1 MKWIPLFTVPLL
13 AVLAGG
19 CADTTQ
25 TSPPRVVARPYGAV
39 ELAGVT
45 LYTPEP
51 IFAQRVPDTSVFS
64 DYLKKIVADADVY
77 CAKLPHREP
86 QTAELVVA
94 LKPNGRSRFW
104 CEFSTDAVSPERVRE
119 LELRL
124 ARLPTPSVR
133 EGPVAALLHLNA
145 WGGTNQTRLNQAA
158 GSMYFPK
165 QWKEAASKVPRQTV
179 TVPDDILDLVW
190 PE

>member
-1 MKWIPLFTVPLL
+1 MKWIPLFMVPLM

-19 CADTTQ
+19 CADTNQ
-25 TSPPRVVARPYGAV
+25 TTPKRAVARPYGAV
-39 ELAGVT
+39 TLASIT

-51 IFAQRVPDTSVFS
+51 IFAQRLPDVSVFS
-64 DYLKKIVADADVY
+64 DYLKTIVADADSY
-77 CAKLPHREP
+77 CAPLPHREP

-94 LKPNGRSRFW
+94 LKPSGKSRFW
-104 CEFSTDAVSPERVRE
+104 CEFSSDVFPQERVRE

-133 EGPVAALLHLNA
+133 HGPVAALLHLSVY
-145 WGGTNQTRLNQAA
+145 GGTNQARINQAD

-165 QWKEAASKVPRQTV
+165 QWKDAASKEAGQTV
-179 TVPDDILDLVW
+179 TVPDGILDLVW